1 MRWTPI
7 DVQFT
12 VVQLTKT
19 RRVGPPRTVFCSP
32 LQDAPDIYPASNLRR
47 YIEMT
52 TPHVNNMKTPKPVFI
67 TSRKPFRRARP
78 ATLGHWIKDSLS
90 SAGVDT
96 GRFTAHST
104 RSASTSQAK
113 MKGVP
118 VTDIL
123 KVANWTSRST
133 FERLF
138 HCPSD
143 SSAFTRTVLQSSNNF
158 RYITCFKRS
167 TSKHCTLYLEPPR
180 YNLQIPQGQNL
191 HREDGLYEEVKD
203 TRYSGLPSPCLL
215 FYYKYPPSFSLQ

>member
-1 MRWTPI
+1 
-7 DVQFT
+7 
-12 VVQLTKT
+12 
-19 RRVGPPRTVFCSP
+19 
-32 LQDAPDIYPASNLRR
+32 
-47 YIEMT
+47 MT
-52 TPHVNNMKTPKPVFI
+52 TPHVNYMKIPKPVFI

-133 FERLF
+133 FVRF
-138 HCPSD
+138 YHRPSD
-143 SSAFTRTVLQSSNNF
+143 SSAFTRAVLQSSKNF
-158 RYITCFKRS
+158 RYITCFKC
-167 TSKHCTLYLEPPR
+167 TTGKHCTLQPETHFPR
-180 YNLQIPQGQNL
+180 TKSTQGGWIL
-191 HREDGLYEEVKD
+191 
-203 TRYSGLPSPCLL
+203 
-215 FYYKYPPSFSLQ
+215 